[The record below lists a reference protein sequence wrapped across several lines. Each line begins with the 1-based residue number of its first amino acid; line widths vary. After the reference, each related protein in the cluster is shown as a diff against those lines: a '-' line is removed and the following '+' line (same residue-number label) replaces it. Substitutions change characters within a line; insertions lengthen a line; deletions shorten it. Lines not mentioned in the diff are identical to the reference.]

1 MNKESKIPISILV
14 HTLNEEKN
22 IRNCLESIK
31 WADEIV
37 IVDMY
42 SDDKTVTIAEEY
54 TDKIFFHERMR
65 YADPA
70 RQFGLGKATNEWV
83 FQLDADEL
91 VPLILRDKL
100 IQIIEDDSADIVS
113 VPRNNYFF
121 GHLMEN
127 AGWGSLQ
134 DSHHRFFKKDF
145 VFITPNIHSSHIE
158 REDAR
163 YYEIKDPKV
172 GVIHFNY
179 IDVEHF
185 MEKLDRYTTIEAEN
199 LYESNDDIR
208 FRSIINQIYNE
219 FKNRYLN
226 QGGRKEGFRGFGLSF
241 LMATYRV
248 VTYMKLKLMK
258 EYDSKNPREKIIDKY
273 QKLADDIILEYNK

>member
-91 VPLILRDKL
+91 VPIILRDEL

-145 VFITPNIHSSHIE
+145 VFITPNIHSLHIE

-163 YYEIKDPKV
+163 YYEIKDSKV
-172 GVIHFNY
+172 GVIH
-179 IDVEHF
+179 
-185 MEKLDRYTTIEAEN
+185 
-199 LYESNDDIR
+199 
-208 FRSIINQIYNE
+208 QIYNE

-258 EYDSKNPREKIIDKY
+258 EYDSKKPREKIEDKY